1 VAKKLLILNGLA
13 ILMIPLQ
20 HATAYGLQALFEWTN
35 RYLPVEVPNYDLMG
49 SVPYH
54 AFIIIRQ
61 ISSFSVP
68 AFLFISGYF
77 IAFLAKGMAA
87 KLNWSQVLPRVKGLI
102 YPFIIWTVLRYVL
115 LRQMPTSIDDLLN
128 PYHFIPLLI
137 QFYLI
142 APLLVWA
149 AKGNWKLLL
158 LIVAVFHFAVQA
170 LRYIDGLGLGSPG
183 LESVLGLTPRWIL
196 IGQQPFWF
204 PLGIVFGL
212 YSKEATIRLEGARWK
227 LFAAALIFLLLTIA
241 EYYVG
246 DYING
251 SAWIG
256 PTNES
261 LFRNFY
267 ILTIIL
273 FILSLDESQF
283 IFPKRLSELGARSLG
298 IYMANI
304 PAIFVVAVFMYTL
317 TPRLLGHQFIYMIIL
332 FIAGL
337 FGPLMLMWT
346 VRNTPAR
353 RYYRYLFG

>member
-1 VAKKLLILNGLA
+1 MAKKLLILNGLA

-35 RYLPVEVPNYDLMG
+35 RYLPVEVPNYDLLG

-54 AFIIIRQ
+54 VFIVIRQ
-61 ISSFSVP
+61 ISAFSVP

-77 IAFLAKGMAA
+77 ISFLAKGMAA
-87 KLNWSQVLPRVKGLI
+87 KLSWKQVLPRIKGLI
-102 YPFIIWTVLRYVL
+102 YPFILWTFFRYVL

-142 APLLVWA
+142 APLLVWV
-149 AKGNWKLLL
+149 AKGNWKAL
-158 LIVAVFHFAVQA
+158 LIVVAILHFAVQA
-170 LRYIDGLGLGSPG
+170 LRYVDGLGFGSPA
-183 LESVLGLTPRWIL
+183 LDQVLNLIPRWIL

-212 YSKEATIRLEGARWK
+212 YSKEATLRLDRARWK
-227 LFAAALIFLLLTIA
+227 LGVATVVFLVLSIA

-246 DYING
+246 DFVNG
-251 SAWIG
+251 SAWLG

-261 LFRNFY
+261 IFRNFY

-273 FILSLDESQF
+273 FILSLDEAQF
-283 IFPKRLSELGARSLG
+283 IIPKRLSDLGARSLG

-304 PAIFVVAVFMYTL
+304 PAIFIVAVLMYNL
-317 TPRLLGHQFIYMIIL
+317 TPRLLGYQLIYMIIL
-332 FIAGL
+332 FFAGL
-337 FGPLMLMWT
+337 FGPLLLMWT
-346 VRNTPAR
+346 VRKTPAR